1 MKLWAFI
8 TKHIILAVSFL
19 FFVFSGFAL
28 VHTSSLQG
36 VAYAQASNGVIRAIK
51 IEGNRRV
58 ERETVRSY
66 LTFNEGDVYDAEQVD
81 ESLKALFAT
90 NLFADVRI
98 QQRRTTVII
107 TVIENPVINQVA
119 FEGNKEVDDDTLQS
133 EVQLKTRSVYTRA
146 RVQSDVQRIL
156 DVYQRQGLFAASVQ
170 PKIIKLKHNRVDL
183 VYEINEGPSTKVR
196 SINFIGNKAFD
207 DGQLRSVIRTTET
220 NFMSFL
226 KPTNVYDPDR
236 LNVDREL
243 IRLFY
248 LKNGYADVRIISA
261 IADLDREGEGF
272 FITFTIEEG
281 EQYNFGDIEIE
292 TSLASVDP
300 AALKDKLLTKKGR
313 IYNATLID
321 KSVEVV
327 TLDVAQSGFAFA
339 RVRPKADRDPV
350 SRTIS
355 LKYTVEQGPRVY
367 IERININGNVR
378 TRDYVIRRE
387 FRVAEGDAY
396 NRLIVNNARARLM
409 SLGFFKSVKIAQEAG
424 SAQDRI
430 VLNVNVVEQATGEF
444 SIGGGYSTQEGVIA
458 DISLT
463 ERNLLGRGQFLRL
476 KLSGSLERGQI
487 DLSFTE
493 PKFLDRN
500 LAAGFDIFHKEVD
513 LSSESSF
520 ESRKTGF
527 KLRVGLPLTDRV
539 RFSTYYSFVRDEIF
553 NVDEDDATLAII
565 QAEGQSNVSS
575 VGYALTFDTRNLKN
589 NPTKGLYFKFSQE
602 FAGVGGDV
610 EFLRTTGEARGYYP
624 IAKGF
629 TLVGRATAG
638 YITGFN
644 DEEVRLIDHFYKGGE
659 TIRGFDR
666 AGIGPRDEN
675 GNALGGTAFYAGTVE
690 LRFPFPYIT
699 EEFGISGAV
708 FADGGSLFDAESVA
722 GVPVFGDDAEIRASA
737 GGSVLWASPLGPLRA
752 DVAYVL
758 QSDDVDE
765 EEIFR
770 FGAAT
775 RF

>member
-1 MKLWAFI
+1 M
-8 TKHIILAVSFL
+8 
-19 FFVFSGFAL
+19 
-28 VHTSSLQG
+28 
-36 VAYAQASNGVIRAIK
+36 R

-58 ERETVRSY
+58 EPETVKSY
-66 LTFNEGDVYDAEQVD
+66 LTFNIGDPYDEEQVD

-90 NLFADVRI
+90 NLFSDVRI
-98 QQRRTTVII
+98 RRSRTVV
-107 TVIENPVINQVA
+107 TVTVVENPIINQVA
-119 FEGNKEVDDDTLQS
+119 FENNKEVDDDTLQS
-133 EVQLKTRSVYTRA
+133 EVQLKVRSVYTRA
-146 RVQSDVQRIL
+146 RVQADVQRIL

-170 PKIIKLKHNRVDL
+170 PKIIKLNHNRVDL
-183 VYEINEGPSTKVR
+183 VYEISEGPSTKVR
-196 SINFIGNKAFD
+196 NINFIGNKAFD
-207 DGQLRSVIRTTET
+207 DGQLRSVVRTTET

-248 LKNGYADVRIISA
+248 LKNGYADVRVVSA
-261 IADLDREGEGF
+261 IADLDREGRGF

-281 EQYNFGDIEIE
+281 EQYQFGDIEIE
-292 TSLASVDP
+292 TSLDTVDP
-300 AALKDKLLTKKGR
+300 EALEQKLLTRSGR

-321 KSVEVV
+321 RSIELL

-339 RVRPKADRDPV
+339 RVRPRVDRDV
-350 SRTIS
+350 VERKINI
-355 LKYTVEQGPRVY
+355 KFIVEQGPRVY

-396 NRLIVNNARARLM
+396 NRLIVNNARRRLM
-409 SLGFFKSVKIAQEAG
+409 GLGFFKDVKISQETG

-430 VLNVNVVEQATGEF
+430 ILNVNIVEQATGEF
-444 SIGGGYSTQEGVIA
+444 SVGGGYSTQEGVIA

-493 PKFLDRN
+493 PRFLDRN
-500 LAAGFDIFHKEVD
+500 LAAGFDLFHKEVD
-513 LSSESSF
+513 FSSEASY
-520 ESRKTGF
+520 ESRKTGGKIRF
-527 KLRVGLPLTDRV
+527 GVPLTDRV
-539 RFSTYYSFVRDEIF
+539 GFSTYYSFVRDEVY
-553 NVDEDDATLAII
+553 NVDDADASLAIQ
-565 QAEGQSNVSS
+565 QAEGTSNVSA
-575 VGYALTFDTRNLKN
+575 VGYALTFDTRNLKS
-589 NPTKGLYFKFSQE
+589 NPTQGVYLRFGQE

-610 EFLRTTGEARGYYP
+610 DYLRTTGEARGYYP
-624 IAKGF
+624 IAKGY
-629 TLVGRATAG
+629 TLVGRVQAG
-638 YITGFN
+638 YISGF
-644 DEEVRLIDHFYKGGE
+644 DDDVRLIDHFYKGGE

-675 GNALGGTAFYAGTVE
+675 GNALGGTAFYSGTVE
-690 LRFPFPYIT
+690 LRFPFPYLT
-699 EEFGISGAV
+699 DEFGISGAV
-708 FADGGSLFDAESVA
+708 FADGGSLFDAESVS
-722 GVPVFGDDAEIRASA
+722 GIVVSGDNEEIRASV

-752 DVAYVL
+752 DLAYVL
-758 QSDDVDE
+758 QSDEVDE
-765 EEIFR
+765 EEVFR